1 MLILA
6 TILWDIY
13 IVHLARDVPETFF
26 YMKKIMLSL
35 LLLAAISST
44 AQQKLFQLY
53 KDSASLVEDADKIA
67 STFFSKVK
75 LADASIGLA
84 PTAVINAQPFLIY
97 YSGESN
103 TINLPLWSEAT
114 PPVKSFFYKMAG
126 GDESE
131 GKKIFGLFFN
141 GFYIG
146 NELGHAMQ
154 FAKEKGMNNKYRGE
168 IFANTLAI
176 LFWRESGYKKQLEKC
191 YSYVNNM
198 LKILPDPVPAGE
210 YQEEYFDKNYDK
222 IVRDPVQY
230 GFFQFSQFKKI
241 YEDKSLTSFS
251 AFLQNYL
258 RR

>member
-1 MLILA
+1 V
-6 TILWDIY
+6 WDIY
-13 IVHLARDVPETFF
+13 IVHLARNVPGIFVD
-26 YMKKIMLSL
+26 MKKIMLSL
-35 LLLAAISST
+35 LLLAAISSP

-53 KDSASLVEDADKIA
+53 KDSANLIEDANKI
-67 STFFSKVK
+67 SFTFFSKVK
-75 LADASIGLA
+75 LADASTGLA
-84 PTAVINAQPFLIY
+84 PTAEVNARSMRVY
-97 YSGESN
+97 YSPESN

-114 PPVKSFFYKMAG
+114 SPLKSFLYKMAG

-146 NELGHAMQ
+146 NELGHAIQ
-154 FAKEKGMNNKYRGE
+154 FAKEKGMNNKYQGE

-191 YSYVNNM
+191 YSYVNNL
-198 LKILPDPVPAGE
+198 LKVLPDPVPAGE
-210 YQEEYFDKNYDK
+210 YQEEYFQKNYDK
-222 IVRDPVQY
+222 IVLDPDQY

-241 YEDKSLTSFS
+241 YEDQSLTSFS